1 MTGVREGLATQKR
14 WHYGKTECQQEKV
27 TKFSHWCLCSH
38 FTFHGKDYTFLEAYF
53 FCVQPSPPEHPLVV
67 TNGMTEWYSEPSSI
81 TMLSLRLASVQ
92 REREREIEGRETA
105 KSLWDSST
113 ALRQVNSQTIHAP
126 QNPTL
131 LMGFPFALFCS
142 LFSVAHV
149 IKCEGAGRL
158 GSYTAGNSPPS
169 SYSSSCPSR
178 TLLSPSVT
186 SRCDRLRPLGLCQ
199 DQYVWMLGKP
209 LGHATEGH

>member
-1 MTGVREGLATQKR
+1 MSLLP
-14 WHYGKTECQQEKV
+14 
-27 TKFSHWCLCSH
+27 FH
-38 FTFHGKDYTFLEAYF
+38 FPWQRLQILEAYF
-53 FCVQPSPPEHPLVV
+53 FCVEPSPPAHPLVKY
-67 TNGMTEWYSEPSSI
+67 GMTEWYSEPSCI
-81 TMLSLRLASVQ
+81 TMLSLHLASVQ
-92 REREREIEGRETA
+92 RERERGARDGEEP
-105 KSLWDSST
+105 
-113 ALRQVNSQTIHAP
+113 LRQQHCSTPGKLTNHTRP

-131 LMGFPFALFCS
+131 LLRFPFAHFCS

-149 IKCEGAGRL
+149 IKCGGVCRL

>member
-1 MTGVREGLATQKR
+1 MSLLP
-14 WHYGKTECQQEKV
+14 
-27 TKFSHWCLCSH
+27 FH
-38 FTFHGKDYTFLEAYF
+38 FPWQRLQILEAYF
-53 FCVQPSPPEHPLVV
+53 FCVEPSPPAHPLVKY
-67 TNGMTEWYSEPSSI
+67 GMTEWYSEPSCI
-81 TMLSLRLASVQ
+81 TMLSLHLASVQ
-92 REREREIEGRETA
+92 REREREGRETA

-113 ALRQVNSQTIHAP
+113 ALRQVNSQTTHAP

-131 LMGFPFALFCS
+131 LLRFPFAHFCS

-149 IKCEGAGRL
+149 IKCGGVCRL